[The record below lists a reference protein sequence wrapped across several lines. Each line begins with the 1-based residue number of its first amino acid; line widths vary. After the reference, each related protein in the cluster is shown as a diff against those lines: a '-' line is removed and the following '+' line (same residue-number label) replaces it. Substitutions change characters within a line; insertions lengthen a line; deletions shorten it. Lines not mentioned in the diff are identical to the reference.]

1 MILDS
6 EAEQVG
12 DQSEQV
18 SLKLIYKI
26 KKKHA
31 FKESHIIM
39 DSHKTTCAMETGLMI
54 FMQKN

>member
-18 SLKLIYKI
+18 SRTGVVVKQSSSLL
-26 KKKHA
+26 
-31 FKESHIIM
+31 ESNF
-39 DSHKTTCAMETGLMI
+39 SNAAMIASVDALL
-54 FMQKN
+54 